1 LAGCVE
7 YVSRVSVNAAS
18 FVMCSCETRTHL
30 ESFCHLPRQILK
42 VAAQDRVEISI
53 LDYITQNP

>member
-1 LAGCVE
+1 
-7 YVSRVSVNAAS
+7 
-18 FVMCSCETRTHL
+18 MCSCETRTHL

-53 LDYITQNP
+53 LDYITQND